1 MLRDVADLYNRNI
14 TNILLI
20 CLILVVPFT
29 FFNYAAI
36 VYIMNLDTLEYANI
50 PALALWVL
58 NFTILFPPFF
68 LIAKKDAT
76 DQEVNLKEILSF
88 FIMRFGFVS
97 IITVSFFV
105 IGMFGSIL
113 LFIPTF
119 FAGLV
124 ILLFP
129 LYTDRENIGE
139 ALKGVW
145 EIILKEHIF
154 LLLDVLII
162 VSLNVLV
169 WSGSLY
175 LLSSFENNTLV
186 FIVLRALINSLVF
199 PIVYF
204 YLTFKYR
211 KDLV

>member
-14 TNILLI
+14 INILLI
-20 CLILVVPFT
+20 CLILVVPIT

-36 VYIMNLDTLEYANI
+36 AYIINLDTVEYANI

-68 LIAKKDAT
+68 LIAKMDAT
-76 DQEVNLKEILSF
+76 DQEVNLKAILSF
-88 FIMRFGFVS
+88 FIMKFGFVAAVT
-97 IITVSFFV
+97 IVFFA
-105 IGMFGSIL
+105 IGMIGSVF
-113 LFIPTF
+113 LFIPSLI
-119 FAGLV
+119 AALI

-129 LYTDRENIGE
+129 LYADQENIK
-139 ALKGVW
+139 AAIQGVW
-145 EIILKEHIF
+145 GIIKREHIF
-154 LLLDVLII
+154 LFIDVLII

-175 LLSSFENNTLV
+175 LLGGFENNTLV
-186 FIVLRALINSLVF
+186 FIVLRALINSLIF
-199 PIVYF
+199 PVVYF

-211 KDLV
+211 KDFA

>member
-14 TNILLI
+14 INILLI
-20 CLILVVPFT
+20 CLILVVPIT

-36 VYIMNLDTLEYANI
+36 VYIMNLNTLEYANI

-68 LIAKKDAT
+68 LIAKMDRT
-76 DQEVNLKEILSF
+76 EQEVNLKQILSF
-88 FIMRFGFVS
+88 FIMKFGFVAA
-97 IITVSFFV
+97 ITIVFFA
-105 IGMFGSIL
+105 IGMFGSLL
-113 LFIPTF
+113 LFIPSLI
-119 FAGLV
+119 AVLI

-129 LYTDRENIGE
+129 LYADRESIKD
-139 ALKGVW
+139 AMQGVW
-145 EIILKEHIF
+145 EIIKREHIF
-154 LLLDVLII
+154 LFIDVLII

-175 LLSSFENNTLV
+175 LLGGFENNTLV
-186 FIVLRALINSLVF
+186 FIVLRALINSLIF
-199 PIVYF
+199 PVVYF

-211 KDLV
+211 KDFA

>member
-29 FFNYAAI
+29 FFNYAAT

-50 PALALWVL
+50 PVLALWVL

-68 LIAKKDAT
+68 LIAKMDAT
-76 DQEVNLKEILSF
+76 DQEVNLKQILSF
-88 FIMRFGFVS
+88 FMMRFGFVA
-97 IITVSFFV
+97 IITVTFFV

-119 FAGLV
+119 FAGLI

-129 LYTDRENIGE
+129 LYTDRETIGE
-139 ALKGVW
+139 AMKGVW

-175 LLSSFENNTLV
+175 LLSGFENSTLV

-211 KDLV
+211 RDFV

>member
-14 TNILLI
+14 INILLI
-20 CLILVVPFT
+20 CLILVVPIT

-36 VYIMNLDTLEYANI
+36 VYIINLNTLEYANI

-68 LIAKKDAT
+68 LIAKMDRT
-76 DQEVNLKEILSF
+76 EQEVNLKQILSF
-88 FIMRFGFVS
+88 FIMKFGFVAA
-97 IITVSFFV
+97 ITIVFFA
-105 IGMFGSIL
+105 IGMFGSVL
-113 LFIPTF
+113 LFIPSLI
-119 FAGLV
+119 AVLI

-129 LYTDRENIGE
+129 LYADRESIKD
-139 ALKGVW
+139 AMQGVW
-145 EIILKEHIF
+145 EIIKREHIF
-154 LLLDVLII
+154 LFIDVLII

-175 LLSSFENNTLV
+175 LLGGFENNTLV
-186 FIVLRALINSLVF
+186 FIVLRALINSLIF
-199 PIVYF
+199 PVVYF

-211 KDLV
+211 KDFA

>member
-119 FAGLV
+119 FAVLV

-139 ALKGVW
+139 AMKGVW

-175 LLSSFENNTLV
+175 LLSGFENNTLV